1 LKHPPEKESC
11 ANCENGK
18 KKKDQ
23 SILIEASPYVLSEKE
38 SCANCENGKKKKDQ
52 SILIEASPYVLPA
65 RMERKRSIYPESVE

>member
-1 LKHPPEKESC
+1 LKHPP
-11 ANCENGK
+11 
-18 KKKDQ
+18 
-23 SILIEASPYVLSEKE
+23 EKE